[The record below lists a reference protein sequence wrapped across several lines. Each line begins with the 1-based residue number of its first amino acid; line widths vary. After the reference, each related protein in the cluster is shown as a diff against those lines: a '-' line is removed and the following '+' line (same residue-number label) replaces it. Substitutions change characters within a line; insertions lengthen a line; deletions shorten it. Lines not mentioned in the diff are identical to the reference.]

1 MENYKMK
8 EIFADEAFVK
18 SLMELESAA
27 EVQEALKEKGIELT
41 EDDIMALR
49 DIILKV
55 EEGEISREQ
64 LESWAAQAED
74 GELPE
79 EMLELVSGGLLISS
93 LLIGIAITTVATGVA
108 VGTTVGIGAGVV
120 SAIKNR
126 W

>member
-1 MENYKMK
+1 MNIERLK
-8 EIFADEAFVK
+8 EVFSDEAFVK
-18 SLMELESAA
+18 SLFELETVA
-27 EVQEALKEKGIELT
+27 EVQAALQEKGIELT
-41 EDDIMALR
+41 EEEILGVR
-49 DIILKV
+49 DLLIKV
-55 EEGEISREQ
+55 EEGGISAEQ

-93 LLIGIAITTVATGVA
+93 LLIGIAITTAATGVA

>member
-79 EMLELVSGGLLISS
+79 EMLELVSGGFVISS
-93 LLIGIAITTVATGVA
+93 LLIGIAITTAATGVA

>member
-64 LESWAAQAED
+64 LESWAIYLHHHRED
-74 GELPE
+74 GRR
-79 EMLELVSGGLLISS
+79 GS
-93 LLIGIAITTVATGVA
+93 LR
-108 VGTTVGIGAGVV
+108 
-120 SAIKNR
+120 NR
-126 W
+126 ER